1 MSQPIL
7 QTERIRLAP
16 LSAGHLEHLVELS
29 ADPEV
34 MRYLTGVQTREQS
47 ADELRRTLAYAGRGL
62 GCWAGFVD
70 GAFAGFWSL
79 RPGESPNEAELGY
92 RMLPGFWRKG
102 LGKEGAGEMLRHGFR
117 DLGLDRVYART
128 AAGNKA
134 SQATM
139 ASIGLR
145 HVRDFVADPEHFA
158 PGADL
163 HAVEYA
169 VGREDWLAR
178 NFA

>member
-7 QTERIRLAP
+7 RTERLRLAP

-34 MRYLTGVQTREQS
+34 MRYLAGVLTREQA
-47 ADELRRTLAYAGRGL
+47 ADELRRTLAYAGGGI

-70 GAFAGFWSL
+70 AAFAGFWSL
-79 RPGESPNEAELGY
+79 RPGDAPGEAELGY
-92 RMLPGFWRKG
+92 RMLRGFWRKG
-102 LGKEGAGEMLRHGFR
+102 LGKEGAREMLRHGFR
-117 DLGLDRVYART
+117 DVGLDRIYART
-128 AAGNKA
+128 AARNTV

-139 ASIGLR
+139 ASIGLK
-145 HVRDFVADPEHFA
+145 HVRDFIADPEYFA
-158 PGADL
+158 PGDDL

-169 VGREDWLAR
+169 VGREEWLAKS
-178 NFA
+178 

>member
-7 QTERIRLAP
+7 HTERLRLVP

-34 MRYLTGVQTREQS
+34 MRFLAGVQTPEQS
-47 ADELRRTLAYAGRGL
+47 ADELRRTLAYAEGGI
-62 GCWAGFVD
+62 GCWTGFVD
-70 GAFAGFWSL
+70 AAFAGFWSL
-79 RPGESPNEAELGY
+79 RPGESAGEAELGY
-92 RMLPGFWRKG
+92 RMLRGYWRKG
-102 LGKEGAGEMLRHGFR
+102 LGKEGALEMLRHGFR
-117 DLGLDRVYART
+117 DVGLDRIYART
-128 AAGNKA
+128 AVLNKA

-145 HVRDFVADPEHFA
+145 HLRDFIGDPKYFA
-158 PGADL
+158 PGEDR

-169 VGREDWLAR
+169 VGREEWLASE
-178 NFA
+178 FA

>member
-7 QTERIRLAP
+7 RTERIRLVP
-16 LSAGHLEHLVELS
+16 LSAGHLEHLAALS

-34 MRYLTGVQTREQS
+34 MRYLAGVLTREQ
-47 ADELRRTLAYAGRGL
+47 AAEELRTTLAYARGGL

-70 GAFAGFWSL
+70 AGFAGLWSL
-79 RPGESPNEAELGY
+79 RPGESAGQAELGY
-92 RMLPGFWRKG
+92 RLPRCHWRKG
-102 LGKEGAGEMLRHGFR
+102 LGKEGAREMLRHGFR

-128 AAGNKA
+128 AAANKV

-145 HVRDFVADPEHFA
+145 HVRDFVADPEYFA
-158 PGADL
+158 PGDDL

-169 VGREDWLAR
+169 VGREEWA
-178 NFA
+178 